1 MGYRSG
7 CFSTR
12 LHDWLAPQ
20 NGEHILD
27 LCAAPGGKQRIFLR
41 LLQRRKFWR
50 SILMAAPLSRLRQF
64 KTPWYEGNRKQG
76 DGRYPSQWCGEQ
88 QFDRIY

>member
-7 CFSTR
+7 CISTR
-12 LHDWLAPQ
+12 LHGRLAPQ

-27 LCAAPGGKQRIFLR
+27 LCAAPGGKQRISLRWHQKRRLLR
-41 LLQRRKFWR
+41 L
-50 SILMAAPLSRLRQF
+50 ILTKAPLSRLRQF
-64 KTPWYEGNRKQG
+64 KTPWYEGDREKG

-88 QFDRIY
+88 QFDRIL